1 MSWTTREGKYV
12 EKLVEVMSMRGVR
25 EGASTRDA
33 DRSSGRST
41 DVKSGADFTETTS
54 RVGSTDVESG
64 AGSTDIGSGAGVGG
78 REHGWPG
85 PMKLATGTATASNEE
100 DGGGMVVG
108 SPRLMVDKDKD
119 GDGCSQSLKEVRPSS
134 TIYPSN
140 LMGITY

>member
-1 MSWTTREGKYV
+1 
-12 EKLVEVMSMRGVR
+12 MRDVR
-25 EGASTRDA
+25 EWASTRDA

-41 DVKSGADFTETTS
+41 DVESGADFTETTS

-64 AGSTDIGSGAGVGG
+64 AGSTDVGSGAGVGG
-78 REHGWPG
+78 REHSWPG

-100 DGGGMVVG
+100 DGDGRVVG
-108 SPRLMVDKDKD
+108 SSTLMVDKDKG
-119 GDGCSQSLKEVRPSS
+119 GDGRGQSLKEVRPSS